1 MNLDII
7 LGTCLAVIVISVT
20 SLVAFFSFA
29 TIFSFLGDL
38 FRKDV

>member
-1 MNLDII
+1 MNLDFI
-7 LGTCLAVIVISVT
+7 LGTCLAVMAISIT

-29 TIFSFLGDL
+29 TILSFLGDL